1 MKIVVTTAG
10 PEPPAR
16 LYGLVLI
23 REKFIKDFIKTIPRP
38 CLLPATPDGKM

>member
-23 REKFIKDFIKTIPRP
+23 REKFIMVRCKNGDEP
-38 CLLPATPDGKM
+38 